1 MGHTVV
7 MDDRAPA
14 AQRSAIDAW
23 IAVYDDLAPGVVE
36 GMYLVGSGALG
47 DWRPASDIDIVAFV
61 ADPTDADTVDALES
75 AHTGYRDV
83 PDRPLVDGP
92 FLSWADVTAPPASLQ
107 RPWTLDGEFRFDGE
121 CFEINPVTWFT
132 LATSGVA
139 FRGPPASELGV
150 VLDAQDR
157 RAWVREIVDT
167 YWRGVLGQVESAL
180 GADPMRDAFDPAVH
194 EWCALGIARMAYTFE
209 RGDVTSKT
217 GAGEWLI
224 DRRPAHAA
232 VLREAIAIRRGVG
245 SDIVGRES
253 VGAVV
258 ALLADQV
265 GHISGS

>member
-1 MGHTVV
+1 MEVRV
-7 MDDRAPA
+7 PEPVRVAV
-14 AQRSAIDAW
+14 DAW
-23 IAVYDDLAPGVVE
+23 LASHDEVAPGEVE
-36 GMYLVGSGALG
+36 GLYVVGSVALA

-61 ADPTDADTVDALES
+61 ADPTDADVVDRLRV
-75 AHTGYRDV
+75 AHDSYRGEAG
-83 PDRPLVDGP
+83 RPLVDGP
-92 FLSWADVTAPPASLQ
+92 YLSWADVGSPPLAAQ

-132 LATSGVA
+132 LATSGIV
-139 FRGPPASELGV
+139 FRGPPASALGV
-150 VLDAQDR
+150 VLDARDR
-157 RAWVREIVDT
+157 RTWVRENVDT

-180 GADPMRDAFDPAVH
+180 GVDATLDAFDPAVH

-224 DRRPAHAA
+224 DRRPVHAA
-232 VLREAIAIRRGVG
+232 VLREAIAIRQGAG
-245 SDIVGRES
+245 PDTVGRES

-265 GHISGS
+265 AQISGS